1 MTSQP
6 GYQTITIDILPNV
19 SGSEGNQITK
29 FGQVIEYKNIN
40 NFL

>member
-6 GYQTITIDILPNV
+6 GYQTITIDILANV
-19 SGSEGNQITK
+19 SGSEGNQIAK

-40 NFL
+40 IFL